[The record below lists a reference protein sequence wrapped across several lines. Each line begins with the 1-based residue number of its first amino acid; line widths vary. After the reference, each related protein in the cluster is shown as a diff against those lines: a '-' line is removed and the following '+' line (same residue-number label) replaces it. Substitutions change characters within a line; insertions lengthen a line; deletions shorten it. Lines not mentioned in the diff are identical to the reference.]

1 MVEEECDYSV
11 KVVVLGDSGVGK
23 SCLLKQ
29 FAKGLYD
36 DLYVSTIGVDF
47 ETKKVSLDGAL
58 IKLYL
63 WDTAGQERFRNI
75 TRSYYRGADA
85 VLLVYDVT
93 DEQSF
98 GNVRLWLQDLR
109 NSTSRPVVTVLVG
122 NKADLESRRVV
133 SGEQGEVLAKELELP
148 FFEASA
154 KTSLNIESIFNLVAA
169 EYLKKAKD
177 FGAAGVDAPV
187 ALPPLELSSSSKRN
201 KCCS

>member
-1 MVEEECDYSV
+1 VVRIRVCTLRLSPGSDYSV

-169 EYLKKAKD
+169 EYLKK
-177 FGAAGVDAPV
+177 
-187 ALPPLELSSSSKRN
+187 
-201 KCCS
+201 